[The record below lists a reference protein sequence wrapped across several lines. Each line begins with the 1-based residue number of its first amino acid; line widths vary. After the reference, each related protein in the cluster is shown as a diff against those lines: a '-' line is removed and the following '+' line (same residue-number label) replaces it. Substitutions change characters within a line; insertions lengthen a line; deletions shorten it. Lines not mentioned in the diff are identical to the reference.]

1 MRMATI
7 SRFPIISHLRAEP
20 NQYIIYYSGG
30 RIRRRGPGLAFWFRP
45 LAAAIVELPV
55 QDCATTFVLKERTA
69 DFQEVLVQC
78 TLVYRISDPE
88 RASQRINFT
97 VSLLSGLWLEKPL
110 ERLET
115 FWAQRARGP
124 GRSYINSVPLTE
136 AVQRGPA
143 SVRERML
150 SALRDDPE
158 AAAMGVSLVDV
169 QVDQVAP
176 TAELQKAL
184 ETPTREA
191 LHQRADTAVFERRA
205 LAVEKERAIKE
216 NELATEIEL
225 ARRQE
230 QLIRQQGANQLL
242 EVQRSAEAERVRAQ
256 AELERQ
262 QLSAEG
268 YANAT
273 RTRASGDAEAQR
285 AIAEVQAEVELKRV
299 ETWAKASPELLLGLA
314 LQELAGNLKQVNHL
328 NITPDLVGDGLQRL
342 LRRQGER

>member
-1 MRMATI
+1 
-7 SRFPIISHLRAEP
+7 
-20 NQYIIYYSGG
+20 
-30 RIRRRGPGLAFWFRP
+30 
-45 LAAAIVELPV
+45 
-55 QDCATTFVLKERTA
+55 
-69 DFQEVLVQC
+69 
-78 TLVYRISDPE
+78 
-88 RASQRINFT
+88 
-97 VSLLSGLWLEKPL
+97 
-110 ERLET
+110 
-115 FWAQRARGP
+115 
-124 GRSYINSVPLTE
+124 
-136 AVQRGPA
+136 
-143 SVRERML
+143 
-150 SALRDDPE
+150 
-158 AAAMGVSLVDV
+158 V